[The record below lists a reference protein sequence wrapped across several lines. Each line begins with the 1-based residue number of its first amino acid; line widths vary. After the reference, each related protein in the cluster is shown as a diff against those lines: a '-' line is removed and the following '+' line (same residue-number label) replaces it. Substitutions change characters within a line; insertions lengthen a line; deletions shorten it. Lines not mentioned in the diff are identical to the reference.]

1 MAGSATDAIET
12 DLLKLLSAQATSVFT
27 TTILA
32 NLYVA
37 LFTTSNTDAAAGTE
51 VATGSYARVQTKTF
65 WGAPSGTSPT
75 QVANNAALTFPT
87 ASASWGTVVS
97 CALYDAATVGNRL
110 LWADLTVSKT
120 ISSGDT
126 ASFAIGALVITCD

>member
-1 MAGSATDAIET
+1 MAGSATDGLEADI
-12 DLLKLLSAQATSVFT
+12 LKALSAQT
-27 TTILA
+27 TTLLTTTALA
-32 NLYVA
+32 NLYIA
-37 LFTTSNTDAAAGTE
+37 LFTTSNTDSTAGTE
-51 VATGSYARVQTKTF
+51 VTGGSYARVQTKTF

-75 QVANNAALTFPT
+75 QVANNAALTFAT

-97 CALYDAATVGNRL
+97 CALFDAATVGNRL

-120 ISSGDT
+120 IGSGDT